1 VDGALDSHRDRGE
14 DLRVLFERRI
24 QVKPPHATPAL
35 ALAAAAAL
43 AVALNVPAAAQTM
56 PAPAQAATQPAQA
69 APAPSPAVP
78 AAAPADVA
86 SIDAI
91 LAALYDVISGPAGAP
106 RNWDRFRSL
115 FAPGARLVP
124 LVSTEGKP
132 AEARVLSPDGYIER
146 SSKAFAQA
154 GFYEKEAAKRV
165 ESFGALT
172 HVWSTY
178 EARRSSTDPEPFL
191 RGINSIQLINDGSRW
206 WIVTVAWQAERPDLP
221 LPDKYRR

>member
-1 VDGALDSHRDRGE
+1 V
-14 DLRVLFERRI
+14 
-24 QVKPPHATPAL
+24 
-35 ALAAAAAL
+35 AAAL
-43 AVALNVPAAAQTM
+43 AIAVIVPAAAQTM
-56 PAPAQAATQPAQA
+56 PAPAQTAVQAPPAPAQA
-69 APAPSPAVP
+69 APASKPTAPVAGAPAAP
-78 AAAPADVA
+78 TAAAPADVA

-146 SSKAFAQA
+146 SSKAFSQA
-154 GFYEKEAAKRV
+154 GFYEKEAARRV
-165 ESFGALT
+165 ETFGALT